1 MPIKYFFGTEFAF
14 LLLKEA
20 GMQVQDI
27 SLTQI
32 VVVLLFL
39 GVLIVLQQLLKNNK
53 FSFQSH
59 LNKKK
64 RIKFVD
70 EFAFSN
76 SERIRLI
83 RVDDKEYLYVLV
95 KGSAP
100 TIIPHEGKNTN
111 SIKRTLELKKLA
123 RDKYEETSSEKEQKS
138 STPNILSSA
147 ISNARKMNPKLGFK
161 K

>member
-1 MPIKYFFGTEFAF
+1 
-14 LLLKEA
+14 
-20 GMQVQDI
+20 MQIQDI

-64 RIKFVD
+64 RIRFID
-70 EFAFSN
+70 EFGLSN

-83 RVDDKEYLYVLV
+83 RVDDKEYLYFSS
-95 KGSAP
+95 KGTSP
-100 TIIPHEGKNTN
+100 TVIPHEGKIISTSNRTAELQKLKGETN
-111 SIKRTLELKKLA
+111 DALRN
-123 RDKYEETSSEKEQKS
+123 KEQS
-138 STPNILSSA
+138 RGTPNLLSDA

>member
-1 MPIKYFFGTEFAF
+1 
-14 LLLKEA
+14 
-20 GMQVQDI
+20 MQVQDI

-32 VVVLLFL
+32 IVVLLFL

-64 RIKFVD
+64 RIRFID
-70 EFAFSN
+70 EFGLSN

-83 RVDDKEYLYVLV
+83 RVDDKEYLYFSS
-95 KGSAP
+95 KGSSP
-100 TIIPHEGKNTN
+100 TVIPHEGKIISTSNRTAELQRLKGNTN
-111 SIKRTLELKKLA
+111 DVLSN
-123 RDKYEETSSEKEQKS
+123 KEQPKS
-138 STPNILSSA
+138 APNILSGA

>member
-1 MPIKYFFGTEFAF
+1 
-14 LLLKEA
+14 
-20 GMQVQDI
+20 MQVQDI

-39 GVLIVLQQLLKNNK
+39 GVLIALQQLLKNNK

-83 RVDDKEYLYVLV
+83 RVDDKEYLYFLV

-100 TIIPHEGKNTN
+100 TIIPHEGKSTLTN
-111 SIKRTLELKKLA
+111 KRNIELSKLS
-123 RDKYEETSSEKEQKS
+123 DKRSDELRSEEKS
-138 STPNILSSA
+138 ASKNNILSDA
-147 ISNARKMNPKLGFK
+147 ISNARRMNPKLGFK

>member
-1 MPIKYFFGTEFAF
+1 
-14 LLLKEA
+14 
-20 GMQVQDI
+20 MQVQDI

-32 VVVLLFL
+32 IVVLLFL

-64 RIKFVD
+64 RIRFID
-70 EFAFSN
+70 EFGLSN

-83 RVDDKEYLYVLV
+83 RVDDKEYLYFSS
-95 KGSAP
+95 KGSSP
-100 TIIPHEGKNTN
+100 TVIPHEGKIISTSKRAAELQHLKGDTN
-111 SIKRTLELKKLA
+111 NALRN
-123 RDKYEETSSEKEQKS
+123 REQS
-138 STPNILSSA
+138 RGAPNILSDA

>member
-1 MPIKYFFGTEFAF
+1 
-14 LLLKEA
+14 
-20 GMQVQDI
+20 MQVQDI

-32 VVVLLFL
+32 IVVLLFL

-64 RIKFVD
+64 RIRFID
-70 EFAFSN
+70 EFGLSN

-83 RVDDKEYLYVLV
+83 RVDDKEYLYFSS
-95 KGSAP
+95 KGSSP
-100 TIIPHEGKNTN
+100 TIIPHEGKSV
-111 SIKRTLELKKLA
+111 SISNRTAELQKLKSGSNDA
-123 RDKYEETSSEKEQKS
+123 LRSNAQSEGN
-138 STPNILSSA
+138 PNILSDA

>member
-1 MPIKYFFGTEFAF
+1 
-14 LLLKEA
+14 
-20 GMQVQDI
+20 MQVQDI
-27 SLTQI
+27 SVTQI

-39 GVLIVLQQLLKNNK
+39 GALIVLQQLLKNNK

-64 RIKFVD
+64 RIKLVD

-100 TIIPHEGKNTN
+100 TIIPHEGKSTLPH
-111 SIKRTLELKKLA
+111 KRNIQLSKLSDKRSDELGS
-123 RDKYEETSSEKEQKS
+123 EEKS
-138 STPNILSSA
+138 ASKNNILSDA
-147 ISNARKMNPKLGFK
+147 ISNARRMNPKLGFK

>member
-1 MPIKYFFGTEFAF
+1 
-14 LLLKEA
+14 
-20 GMQVQDI
+20 MQVQDI

-32 VVVLLFL
+32 IVVLLFL
-39 GVLIVLQQLLKNNK
+39 SVLIVLQQLLKNNK

-64 RIKFVD
+64 RIRFID
-70 EFAFSN
+70 EFGLSN

-83 RVDDKEYLYVLV
+83 RVDDKEYLYFSS
-95 KGSAP
+95 KGSSP
-100 TIIPHEGKNTN
+100 TVIPHEGKIISTSNRNTELERLKGNTN
-111 SIKRTLELKKLA
+111 DALRN
-123 RDKYEETSSEKEQKS
+123 KEQS
-138 STPNILSSA
+138 RSAPNILSGA

>member
-1 MPIKYFFGTEFAF
+1 
-14 LLLKEA
+14 
-20 GMQVQDI
+20 MQVQDI

-39 GVLIVLQQLLKNNK
+39 GVLIALQQLLKNNK
-53 FSFQSH
+53 FSFQSN

-64 RIKFVD
+64 RIKCVD
-70 EFAFSN
+70 EFAFSS

-83 RVDDKEYLYVLV
+83 RVDDKEYLYVLA

-100 TIIPHEGKNTN
+100 TIIPHEGKSTL
-111 SIKRTLELKKLA
+111 IHKRNIELSKLS
-123 RDKYEETSSEKEQKS
+123 DKRSDELGIEEKS
-138 STPNILSSA
+138 ASKNNILSDA